1 LRVIEKGIS
10 GIFSQNEG
18 ELSTSKTGIPG
29 GPGLR
34 SDPKKVGNVSAAV
47 PHLSGCR
54 NRFGSQ
60 PGYGKYQNQAEEEA
74 QSTIQKAK
82 GHC

>member
-1 LRVIEKGIS
+1 MPIRGMARADGPKNEK
-10 GIFSQNEG
+10 FHQ
-18 ELSTSKTGIPG
+18 ST
-29 GPGLR
+29 
-34 SDPKKVGNVSAAV
+34 DPKKVGNVSAAV
-47 PHLSGCR
+47 PHLLGCR
-54 NRFGSQ
+54 HRFGSQ